1 MMFYIYALVIPLL
14 ILLANYYVAS
24 SKPKKVS
31 EYVNLFLRTL
41 PHELG
46 YMFFLYYVE
55 REQNIH
61 TGGADLA
68 LFIFLI
74 PITAI
79 LLLLY
84 IFYLIKRSLKYQKA
98 YTLFKEYFL
107 FEILLS
113 YFLMLA
119 QCSNPDMAKKRRESE
134 NLKIN
139 YQLLN
144 RYAQ

>member
-1 MMFYIYALVIPLL
+1 MFYIYALVIPLL

-84 IFYLIKRSLKYQKA
+84 IFYLIKRSLKY
-98 YTLFKEYFL
+98 
-107 FEILLS
+107 
-113 YFLMLA
+113 
-119 QCSNPDMAKKRRESE
+119 
-134 NLKIN
+134 
-139 YQLLN
+139 
-144 RYAQ
+144 